1 MRRPAK
7 RAKAKT
13 RLKKN
18 QRKKAKAKT
27 RNLKKRAKPK
37 KKAMKKN
44 QNRKRSPNP
53 KKARIVQ
60 KNHQRNLIALNLI
73 QNQKIAQ
80 TVKIVLPMNLPR
92 PRNNKPMALLIP
104 MPIKMQ

>member
-1 MRRPAK
+1 MK

-18 QRKKAKAKT
+18 QRKKAKPKT

-37 KKAMKKN
+37 KKATKKN
-44 QNRKRSPNP
+44 QNQKMSPNL
-53 KKARIVQ
+53 KRVRTVQ
-60 KNHQRNLIALNLI
+60 RNHRRNLIALNLI

-80 TVKIVLPMNLPR
+80 IAKIVLLMNLPR
-92 PRNNKPMALLIP
+92 LRNNKPMALLIP